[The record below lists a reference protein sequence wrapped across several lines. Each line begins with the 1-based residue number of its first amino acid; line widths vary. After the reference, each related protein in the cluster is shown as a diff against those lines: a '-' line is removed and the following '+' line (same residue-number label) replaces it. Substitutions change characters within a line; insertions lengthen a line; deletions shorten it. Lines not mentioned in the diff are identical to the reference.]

1 MRTNGEI
8 VVILLYGPPGCGK
21 GTQSEYIS
29 RRFAIPAI
37 STGDM
42 LRADFDD
49 GSATAVR
56 VKTGILV
63 EDDLVNGMVA
73 GRLAEPDCQDGFLLD
88 GYPRTVPQAL
98 FLHGLLAE
106 RRRPE
111 PMVIHLDV
119 PREVV
124 LARVSYRRQ
133 CPQCGHIY
141 NQRTRAARNPG
152 YCDIDGAKLTIRDDD
167 AAQVIVNRL
176 NSYEQM
182 AAPLIEHYRNSNY
195 FRIDG
200 DRPAAA
206 IWSDIEQLIELSLP
220 RVRSNGLPL
229 TSTPA

>member
-1 MRTNGEI
+1 

-42 LRADFDD
+42 LRADFND
-49 GSATAVR
+49 GSATSVR

-73 GRLAEPDCQDGFLLD
+73 ERLAEPDCQDGFLLD

-124 LARVSYRRQ
+124 LARVSFRRQ
-133 CPQCGHIY
+133 CPECGHIY
-141 NQRTRAARNPG
+141 NQRSHAAQNPG
-152 YCDIDGAKLTIRDDD
+152 YCDKDGAKLTIRDDD
-167 AAQVIVNRL
+167 GAQVIVNRL
-176 NSYEQM
+176 DSYEQM
-182 AAPLIEHYRNSNY
+182 AAPLIEHYRTSNY

-206 IWSDIEQLIELSLP
+206 IWSDIEQLIELSLA
-220 RVRSNGLPL
+220 RVRSNGSAP
-229 TSTPA
+229 SPR

>member
-42 LRADFDD
+42 LRADFND
-49 GSATAVR
+49 GSATSVR

-63 EDDLVNGMVA
+63 EDELVNGMVA
-73 GRLAEPDCQDGFLLD
+73 ERLAEPDCQSGFLLD

-98 FLHGLLAE
+98 FLHGLVVEQRL
-106 RRRPE
+106 PE

-124 LARVSYRRQ
+124 LGRVSFRRQ

-141 NQRTRAARNPG
+141 NQRTHAAQNPG
-152 YCDIDGAKLTIRDDD
+152 YCDKDGAKLTTRDDD

-176 NSYEQM
+176 NAYEEM
-182 AAPLIEHYRNSNY
+182 AAPLIEHYRRSNY

-206 IWSDIEQLIELSLP
+206 IWGDIEQLVEVSLA
-220 RVRSNGLPL
+220 RVRSNGTL
-229 TSTPA
+229 